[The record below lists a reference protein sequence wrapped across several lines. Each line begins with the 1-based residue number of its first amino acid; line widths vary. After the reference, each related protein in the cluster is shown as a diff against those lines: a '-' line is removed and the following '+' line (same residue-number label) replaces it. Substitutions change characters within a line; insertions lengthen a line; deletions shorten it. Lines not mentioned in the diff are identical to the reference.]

1 MMSFKRFLFLGGHV
15 LSFRMLRP
23 SESIFQTAFD
33 VYLNEGTTSNV
44 PPSSLPIKRHRV
56 CASKSSGLGTSG
68 KGFPFSKCT
77 ASPSWLNGC
86 HTPLYGTRTVSP
98 FSTSIGAVLTVLP
111 SGSNT
116 PSFIF
121 GLPKMRPSMPIKAMT
136 VRKTGN
142 IWKSIGYWTALCA
155 KPTVTVR

>member
-1 MMSFKRFLFLGGHV
+1 MRPQADNFSERECGCGPAV
-15 LSFRMLRP
+15 QYERP
-23 SESIFQTAFD
+23 SENVFQTAFD

-44 PPSSLPIKRHRV
+44 PPSSLLIKRHRV

-86 HTPLYGTRTVSP
+86 HTPPYGTRTVSP
-98 FSTSIGAVLTVLP
+98 FSTSIGAVLMVLP
-111 SGSNT
+111 SGSNI

-121 GLPKMRPSMPIKAMT
+121 GFILQPTDGKD
-136 VRKTGN
+136 
-142 IWKSIGYWTALCA
+142 
-155 KPTVTVR
+155 KP

>member
-1 MMSFKRFLFLGGHV
+1 MMSFKRFLFLRGHA

-56 CASKSSGLGTSG
+56 CASKSSGLDTSG

-121 GLPKMRPSMPIKAMT
+121 GFILQPTDGKD
-136 VRKTGN
+136 
-142 IWKSIGYWTALCA
+142 
-155 KPTVTVR
+155 KP